1 MANPPVDV
9 RLLAGAGV
17 LARDFKAG
25 DVIFRQGDPAQEL
38 FIVQSGEV
46 EIRLGNRVLE
56 TLPQYSIFGEMAL
69 IDTAPRS
76 ATAIAASDAKL
87 VPVSEKQFLFLI
99 SNTPYF
105 ALNVMRVMAR
115 RLRAANSCN
124 CATAG
129 SPWPKPHNFIKTKVG
144 A

>member
-1 MANPPVDV
+1 MANPPVDF

-17 LARDFKAG
+17 PARDFKAG
-25 DVIFRQGDPAQEL
+25 DVIFMQGDPAREL
-38 FIVQSGEV
+38 FVVQSGEI

-69 IDTAPRS
+69 IDNAPRS
-76 ATAIAASDAKL
+76 ATAIAVSDAKS

-99 SNTPYF
+99 SNTPHF

-115 RLRAANSCN
+115 RLRAAN
-124 CATAG
+124 TAL
-129 SPWPKPHNFIKTKVG
+129 
-144 A
+144 

>member
-1 MANPPVDV
+1 MANPPVDF

-17 LARDFKAG
+17 PARDFKAG

-69 IDTAPRS
+69 IDTAPR
-76 ATAIAASDAKL
+76 
-87 VPVSEKQFLFLI
+87 
-99 SNTPYF
+99 
-105 ALNVMRVMAR
+105 
-115 RLRAANSCN
+115 RAARQQLPL
-124 CATAG
+124 ATLSWLRSAK
-129 SPWPKPHNFIKTKVG
+129 SSFCF
-144 A
+144 

>member
-1 MANPPVDV
+1 MANPPVDF

-17 LARDFKAG
+17 PARDFKAG

-38 FIVQSGEV
+38 FIIQSGEV

-69 IDTAPRS
+69 IDNAPRS
-76 ATAIAASDAKL
+76 AIAVAASAAKL
-87 VPVSEKQFLFLI
+87 VPVREKQFLFLI

-115 RLRAANSCN
+115 RLRGAN
-124 CATAG
+124 TAL
-129 SPWPKPHNFIKTKVG
+129 
-144 A
+144 

>member
-1 MANPPVDV
+1 MANPPVDF

-17 LARDFKAG
+17 PARDFKAG

-105 ALNVMRVMAR
+105 ALNVMCVMAR
-115 RLRAANSCN
+115 RLRAAN
-124 CATAG
+124 TAL
-129 SPWPKPHNFIKTKVG
+129 
-144 A
+144 

>member
-1 MANPPVDV
+1 MANPPVDF

-17 LARDFKAG
+17 PARDFKAG
-25 DVIFRQGDPAQEL
+25 DVIFRQGDPAHEL

-69 IDTAPRS
+69 IDSAPRS
-76 ATAIAASDAKL
+76 ATAIAASDAKF
-87 VPVSEKQFLFLI
+87 VSVSEKQFLFLI

-115 RLRAANSCN
+115 RLRAAN
-124 CATAG
+124 TAL
-129 SPWPKPHNFIKTKVG
+129 
-144 A
+144 